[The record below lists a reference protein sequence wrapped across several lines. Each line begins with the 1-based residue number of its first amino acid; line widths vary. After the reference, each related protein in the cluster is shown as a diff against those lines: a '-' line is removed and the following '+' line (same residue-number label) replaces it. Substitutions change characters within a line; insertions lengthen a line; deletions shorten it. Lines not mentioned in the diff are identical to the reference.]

1 MSLDLAFVHACW
13 RSLFQKLFRKLV
25 PESILG
31 DFWRSVVKRYR
42 KNVKLDDSKIRY
54 LIRGRENGERSE
66 DIASHL
72 SVSTRRVEQ
81 LYARYKASGQVPTLG
96 RGGRKSVPISDD
108 ERRIVLAAYNRYMV
122 NAVYL
127 KRMIAVDYGVDINH
141 NRIHRVLRMSG
152 LVTPSRKRWIRR
164 KWVRYEREYSNSL
177 WHVDWHEIKDPRWK
191 GQWLIA
197 YEDDAS
203 RFISAHGVYP
213 TLTSQYSVDVL
224 DRAIR
229 EHGRPKSI
237 LSDHGS
243 TFYAVEARER
253 ERGLTEFEKYLLR
266 NHIRQILGR
275 VNHPQTNGK
284 IEKWFDI
291 FEKKIK
297 FFSSIDDCISWYN
310 TIKPHGA
317 LDLKTPIKAY
327 YEKMPQLDA
336 LMDPSLMWRSS

>member
-1 MSLDLAFVHACW
+1 MW
-13 RSLFQKLFRKLV
+13 
-25 PESILG
+25 
-31 DFWRSVVKRYR
+31 
-42 KNVKLDDSKIRY
+42 KLDENKIRY
-54 LIRGRENGERSE
+54 IINAREKGESAGN
-66 DIASHL
+66 IALHL
-72 SVSTRRVEQ
+72 SISRRRVEQ
-81 LYARYKASGQVPTLG
+81 LSALYKTTGRMPSLG
-96 RGGRKSVPISDD
+96 KGGRKSVPITDE
-108 ERRIVLAAYNRYMV
+108 ERRVVLAAYNRYMV

-127 KRMIAVDYGVDINH
+127 KRMIEDDYGVHINH
-141 NRIHRVLRMSG
+141 NRIHQVLKMSG
-152 LVTPSRKRWIRR
+152 FVSPSRKRWIRR
-164 KWVRYEREYSNSL
+164 KWVRYEREFSNSL

-203 RFISAHGVYP
+203 RFISGYGVYP
-213 TLTSQYSVDVL
+213 TLTSQCSVDVL

-229 EHGRPKSI
+229 EHGRPKSM

-253 ERGLTEFEKYLLR
+253 EKGLTEFEKYLLR

-284 IEKWFDI
+284 IEKWFDV

-297 FFSSIDDCISWYN
+297 FFPSIDDCVNWYN

-327 YEKMPQLDA
+327 YEKMPQLDV
-336 LMDPSLMWRSS
+336 LVDPSSLEREVPF

>member
-1 MSLDLAFVHACW
+1 LPLTLFKTLS
-13 RSLFQKLFRKLV
+13 RSLFQKLFRRLV
-25 PESILG
+25 PESRLG
-31 DFWRSVVKRYR
+31 EFWRSLVKRHR

-54 LIRGRENGERSE
+54 IIDAREKGESGGN
-66 DIASHL
+66 IALHL
-72 SVSTRRVEQ
+72 SISRRRVEQ
-81 LYARYKASGQVPTLG
+81 LYALYKTTGRAPSLG
-96 RGGRKSVPISDD
+96 RGGRKSVPISDE

-127 KRMIAVDYGVDINH
+127 RKMIEIDYGVHINH
-141 NRIHRVLRMSG
+141 NRIHQVLRMSG
-152 LVTPSRKRWIRR
+152 FVTPSRKRWIRR
-164 KWVRYEREYSNSL
+164 KWVRYERAFSNSL

-191 GQWLIA
+191 GQWIVA

-203 RFISAHGVYP
+203 RFIAGHGVYP

-224 DRAIR
+224 DRTIR
-229 EHGRPKSI
+229 RYWKPVSI

-266 NHIRQILGR
+266 NHIKQILGR

-284 IEKWFDI
+284 IEKWFDVL
-291 FEKKIK
+291 EKKLK
-297 FFSSIDDCISWYN
+297 FFSSIDDCITWYN